1 MICNFRKIVLSL
13 AQYRFFD
20 KNQGGNFTMEKFY
33 LFTAVAGTTVFVIQ
47 FLMTIAGLHGESD
60 IGDFDV
66 EAHDVTDIHG
76 VNFFSLK
83 SIVAFIT
90 FFGWGGVFWGHLGW
104 GGFSIAFVCGLI
116 MMTLTTLVL
125 SLLLKMQQSGNLK
138 DEDFIGRKGK
148 VYLSIPAER
157 APGGKVTVYFPGC
170 TRQVAARSDEA
181 IDANEEVVILEAL
194 GGGEFSVK
202 KQ

>member
-1 MICNFRKIVLSL
+1 MN
-13 AQYRFFD
+13 
-20 KNQGGNFTMEKFY
+20 KFY
-33 LFTAVAGTTVFVIQ
+33 LFVAVAGTTVFVIQ
-47 FLMTIAGLHGESD
+47 FIMTLAGLHGEGD
-60 IGDFDV
+60 VGDFDV
-66 EAHDVTDIHG
+66 EAHDVTDIQG

-83 SIVAFIT
+83 SIVSFVT